1 MFEIISHVTF
11 AIIGGLVGFVFNQT
25 SLRFRMLLLFIV
37 LLVFARTV
45 HLKPHKQLERQRHRQ
60 QRQHYRPRP
69 NSRKPNKKYRQSSP
83 QRRRPRQVANR
94 SRKPVYFHDIYQ
106 QYAPNY
112 PNYAPPKSYFGSQS
126 DRDKLLA
133 IHKRVRGRAI
143 RWNPQIARL
152 AQMHANGCPR
162 GHANLPRG
170 TNY

>member
-1 MFEIISHVTF
+1 MTF
-11 AIIGGLVGFVFNQT
+11 AHSGGLVGFVFNQT

-37 LLVFARTV
+37 LLVFARTA
-45 HLKPHKQLERQRHRQ
+45 HLRPHRQIEHRRQRP
-60 QRQHYRPRP
+60 QRQYYRPRP
-69 NSRKPNKKYRQSSP
+69 IARRPSRNYRQSLP
-83 QRRRPRQVANR
+83 PRRRPRQETNR

-152 AQMHANGCPR
+152 AQMHANGCPS

-170 TNY
+170 ILLLI